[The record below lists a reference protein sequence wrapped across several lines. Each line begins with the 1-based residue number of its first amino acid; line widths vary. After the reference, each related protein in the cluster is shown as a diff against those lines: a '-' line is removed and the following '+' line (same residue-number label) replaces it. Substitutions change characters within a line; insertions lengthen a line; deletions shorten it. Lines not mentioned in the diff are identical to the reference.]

1 MPDMSGFGA
10 IRPTP
15 HFTDPP
21 SHSTPRAEPNEARP
35 QSQGPKASREET
47 AELLVGE
54 ERGKGGDGQSNPA
67 EVPFIRR
74 RMGLSRG
81 RREDDSLPTAIRLS
95 PVPHHAI
102 FDGFGAGVAKGD
114 SGPIHRSL
122 KNGGFRDPCFATPR
136 DVKAHIAWCG
146 LLLCHTMRFWGVFRL
161 VWHTGWER
169 ISRTDG

>member
-15 HFTDPP
+15 QFYRPP
-21 SHSTPRAEPNEARP
+21 SHSTPRAEPSEARP

-54 ERGKGGDGQSNPA
+54 EWGATNNPYPA

-74 RMGLSRG
+74 RMGLSRE
-81 RREDDSLPTAIRLS
+81 RRGDDSPPTAIRLS
-95 PVPHHAI
+95 PVPHHA
-102 FDGFGAGVAKGD
+102 FFEGFGAGVAKGD

-122 KNGGFRDPCFATPR
+122 ENGGFRDPCFATPR

-146 LLLCHTMRFWGVFRL
+146 SLLCHTMRFWGVFRL

>member
-1 MPDMSGFGA
+1 M
-10 IRPTP
+10 
-15 HFTDPP
+15 
-21 SHSTPRAEPNEARP
+21 PRAEPSEARP

-54 ERGKGGDGQSNPA
+54 EWGRKATDNPYPA
-67 EVPFIRR
+67 KVPSIRR

-81 RREDDSLPTAIRLS
+81 RRGDDSPPIVIRLS

-114 SGPIHRSL
+114 SGLIHRSL
-122 KNGGFRDPCFATPR
+122 ENGGFHDSHSATPH

-146 LLLCHTMRFWGVFRL
+146 SLLYHTMRFWGVFRL